1 MQTQEWTCLL
11 GQLVDVQALYELGE
25 VRSHQYTVR
34 GEAVEKRDGV
44 PGVAPPDAHQL
55 LDGRQDCPVVGV
67 AAQHSITID
76 APPAAVPE
84 REGEWFFVLEHRL
97 LVTFARSYS

>member
-1 MQTQEWTCLL
+1 ML
-11 GQLVDVQALYELGE
+11 GQLVDVQALYEPGE

-55 LDGRQDCPVVGV
+55 FDGPQDCPVSGIAVRHYINGAVFRV
-67 AAQHSITID
+67 AR
-76 APPAAVPE
+76 PE
-84 REGEWFFVLEHRL
+84 RDGECFFVLE
-97 LVTFARSYS
+97 